1 VKTNGKTG
9 SILNDDGKEK
19 PAAMPNNG
27 KIHFAT
33 LWKNDLQ
40 LGSADK
46 ILDLKVTGGCPY
58 VFERKSLESNR
69 VIP

>member
-1 VKTNGKTG
+1 LVKTNGKTG

-19 PAAMPNNG
+19 PPAMPNNG

-40 LGSADK
+40 LG
-46 ILDLKVTGGCPY
+46 VRT
-58 VFERKSLESNR
+58 KSWTKK
-69 VIP
+69 